1 MMPLQLLPLLVVGS
15 IARQPKPRGQK
26 RQRGNPDGAGEVASQ
41 PSSLEAASHEPA
53 SSSSSQSPSVPSLT
67 FANPVQVEELELLR
81 ASSEGEDDYEDIELE
96 GFFDE
101 ACKFKLAN
109 FLPSTNFPRQGC
121 GPFETLCFGM

>member
-41 PSSLEAASHEPA
+41 PSPLEAA
-53 SSSSSQSPSVPSLT
+53 SSSSQSPSVPSLT
-67 FANPVQVEELELLR
+67 FANPVQVEELEVLG
-81 ASSEGEDDYEDIELE
+81 ASSEEEYDYEDIELE
-96 GFFDE
+96 RFFDE

-109 FLPSTNFPRQGC
+109 FLPSTNFPRQGL
-121 GPFETLCFGM
+121 LCFGM